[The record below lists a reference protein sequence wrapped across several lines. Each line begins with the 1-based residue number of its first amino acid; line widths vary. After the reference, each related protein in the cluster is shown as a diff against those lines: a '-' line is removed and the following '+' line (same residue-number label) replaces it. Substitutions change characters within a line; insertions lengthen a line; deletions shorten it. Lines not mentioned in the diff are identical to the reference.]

1 MTLPI
6 LCLDI
11 KPIITSILLYNA
23 VIALV
28 LYLVIRVS

>member
-6 LCLDI
+6 LYLGI
-11 KPIITSILLYNA
+11 KLIITSILLYNTI
-23 VIALV
+23 IALV

>member
-6 LCLDI
+6 LYLGI
-11 KPIITSILLYNA
+11 KPIITFILLYNTTM
-23 VIALV
+23 ALV